1 MPKSP
6 ATAYVGRPTLW
17 TRARALAPLALTLL
31 LAACTSVP
39 LPPWTPSTPR
49 QPASARPSP
58 ARPATV
64 EAPAVQVFPV
74 TPTAAIGAPA
84 AVPADQP
91 APYSAAVA
99 ARFPAPSV
107 IYNTPGL
114 QAGRAAFTTQ
124 AEISAWLHDQ
134 AAAATG
140 SAGIKAA
147 VLSMGQSQR
156 GVPLEALLLTRATGT
171 DPATLLADG
180 KPTVL
185 LMGQQ
190 HGNEPAG
197 SEALLVIASELA
209 QGLLQPLLQNI
220 NVLIVPRANPDGAA
234 SDQRVTA
241 GGLDM
246 NRDHLLLN
254 TPEAQALARLTRDY
268 QPTVVVDAH
277 EYDVVGRFLEKFGA
291 IQKSDALLQYSTAAN
306 LPEFLTKA
314 AEEWYRRPIL
324 DALKGQ
330 GLSTEWYY
338 TTSAD
343 MADRKVSMG
352 GAQPDTSRNAN
363 GLKNAVSL
371 LIETRGAGIGRLH
384 LQRRVH
390 THVTAITSVLGSTA
404 RRASDLS
411 QLRAYV
417 DKEVSAEAC
426 KGQAIVEAAPTPAQ
440 HELVMLDPITGA
452 DKPITVDWDSALA
465 LQALKVRARPCGYWL
480 SSGSTDA
487 VTRLRLLGVQVL
499 RVLEPGSMLGD
510 SYQETSRS
518 TGERQDVPSTSAGDG
533 AIIKAQVNLLRSVL
547 DAPRGSYYVPL
558 SQPLGN
564 LVLAALEP
572 DTQSSY
578 FANHILEGLQSTVRV
593 MAEPNIKLEELP

>member
-1 MPKSP
+1 
-6 ATAYVGRPTLW
+6 
-17 TRARALAPLALTLL
+17 
-31 LAACTSVP
+31 
-39 LPPWTPSTPR
+39 
-49 QPASARPSP
+49 
-58 ARPATV
+58 
-64 EAPAVQVFPV
+64 
-74 TPTAAIGAPA
+74 
-84 AVPADQP
+84 
-91 APYSAAVA
+91 
-99 ARFPAPSV
+99 
-107 IYNTPGL
+107 
-114 QAGRAAFTTQ
+114 
-124 AEISAWLHDQ
+124 
-134 AAAATG
+134 
-140 SAGIKAA
+140 
-147 VLSMGQSQR
+147 
-156 GVPLEALLLTRATGT
+156 
-171 DPATLLADG
+171 
-180 KPTVL
+180 
-185 LMGQQ
+185 
-190 HGNEPAG
+190 
-197 SEALLVIASELA
+197 
-209 QGLLQPLLQNI
+209 
-220 NVLIVPRANPDGAA
+220 
-234 SDQRVTA
+234 
-241 GGLDM
+241 
-246 NRDHLLLN
+246 
-254 TPEAQALARLTRDY
+254 
-268 QPTVVVDAH
+268 
-277 EYDVVGRFLEKFGA
+277 
-291 IQKSDALLQYSTAAN
+291 
-306 LPEFLTKA
+306 
-314 AEEWYRRPIL
+314 
-324 DALKGQ
+324 
-330 GLSTEWYY
+330 
-338 TTSAD
+338 
-343 MADRKVSMG
+343 MG